1 MQNAL
6 LLGSAIFSTCTI
18 DAVGRVSAKRVTRQ
32 CGDRIVGL
40 RLRLT
45 RPTSCL
51 PDVPQSNRP
60 RSQERQHLRL
70 NRTGRIFFELIAT
83 SSLKASDGFTR
94 LLPSVMTVTGY
105 AASFYL
111 LSLTLKRMEVSV
123 VYAIWSGAGTALMAL
138 VGYFLFAEQLSPMK
152 VASIGLI
159 VLGVVGL
166 NLAGKSA

>member
-6 LLGSAIFSTCTI
+6 LLSSAI
-18 DAVGRVSAKRVTRQ
+18 
-32 CGDRIVGL
+32 L
-40 RLRLT
+40 
-45 RPTSCL
+45 
-51 PDVPQSNRP
+51 
-60 RSQERQHLRL
+60 
-70 NRTGRIFFELIAT
+70 FELIAT

-94 LLPSVMTVTGY
+94 LLPAVMTVVGY

-123 VYAIWSGAGTALMAL
+123 VYAIWSGAGTALMAV
-138 VGYFLFAEQLSPMK
+138 VGYFLFAEQLPPLK

-166 NLAGKSA
+166 NLAGKTA